1 MCDALHYLLDNVLR
15 KFGSKSYRQIVGI
28 PMGSNCAPFCCRFDL
43 FCYERDFMFSLSD
56 NNQTNIIEA
65 FNSTCRY
72 LDDLNNIG
80 NP

>member
-1 MCDALHYLLDNVLR
+1 
-15 KFGSKSYRQIVGI
+15 
-28 PMGSNCAPFCCRFDL
+28 
-43 FCYERDFMFSLSD
+43 MFSLSD

-65 FNSTCRY
+65 FNPTCRY